1 MNHFLFINYHLPRQA
16 RCSCLHNYKVN
27 FSELAKEEQDAW
39 SETMLEH
46 SYTWEEWMEA
56 RLTLLTLLQKDSKEA
71 KEQAIRSYLACCAEA
86 MAGISPPAPLASSVE
101 EFYKLYGMEE
111 SERSKSA

>member
-16 RCSCLHNYKVN
+16 PCSCFGNCKMN
-27 FSELAKEEQDAW
+27 FSELAKEDQDAW
-39 SETMLEH
+39 SETMLGH

-71 KEQAIRSYLACCAEA
+71 KEHAIRSYLACCAEA
-86 MAGISPPAPLASSVE
+86 MTGMSPPAPLALSVE

>member
-1 MNHFLFINYHLPRQA
+1 M
-16 RCSCLHNYKVN
+16 N
-27 FSELAKEEQDAW
+27 FSELAKEDQDAW
-39 SETMLEH
+39 SETMLDH

-86 MAGISPPAPLASSVE
+86 MAGISTPAPLASSVD
-101 EFYKLYGMEE
+101 EFYKLHGMGE
-111 SERSKSA
+111 SERSKSS